1 VVRDDRVRSPF
12 RAVHRG
18 DLRDALALVAAIA
31 VVGASFGALAAAGG
45 VPPLLIV
52 GMSVLVFAG
61 GAQFLVV
68 AVVASGG
75 SVVAAVAAGFLLN
88 LRLLPFGLAVGETV
102 GGGWLARLAG
112 AQLVTD
118 ETVAFSRARPS
129 GPRARAAFWMCGILL
144 YTAWNVGTVA
154 GMLAGSAVPD
164 PAAFGVDAAFPAGL
178 LALLLPGLR
187 RRDAR
192 RVALTAAV
200 VALLATRVLPTGLPV
215 LAGLLG
221 LLVAGT
227 PPGAAQPPGPATR
240 GPGGE
245 QSSREPPAGEDEPP
259 AASPGTGP

>member
-1 VVRDDRVRSPF
+1 M
-12 RAVHRG
+12 
-18 DLRDALALVAAIA
+18 
-31 VVGASFGALAAAGG
+31 
-45 VPPLLIV
+45 PPLLIV

-102 GGGWLARLAG
+102 GGGWFARLAG
-112 AQLVTD
+112 AQLITD
-118 ETVAFSRARPS
+118 ETVAFSRARPA
-129 GPRARAAFWMCGILL
+129 GPRARAAFWTCGILL
-144 YTAWNVGTVA
+144 YTAWNIGTVA

-164 PAAFGVDAAFPAGL
+164 PNAFGVDAAFPAGL
-178 LALLLPGLR
+178 LALLLPGLH

-200 VALLATRVLPTGLPV
+200 VALLATPVLPTGLPV

-227 PPGAAQPPGPATR
+227 PPAPRRSREPSA
-240 GPGGE
+240 GE
-245 QSSREPPAGEDEPP
+245 EPPAGKDEPP
-259 AASPGTGP
+259 APSPGTSR